1 MKKLFILSLIIC
13 LHPVTDGY
21 GQLMPVDT
29 AEFYNR
35 VRSGDVRKLGTLRL
49 FEDWRP
55 AKVKITQGKLITGV
69 LVNFEASHPL
79 PNQHKFPYQNRAV
92 YKNESQ
98 SIEIL
103 DQLDYIETD
112 FDIPEER
119 RIFING
125 FISKDFS
132 PTTFL
137 QVLNQGQYRLLKLEK
152 KELNLGISNYRFDKN
167 NIRLEKVIDYF
178 IADNQSAKN
187 IKLTKSALLKVAG
200 EKKNDLKAFIESN
213 QLDVNQEANFV
224 RALVYL
230 NER

>member
-1 MKKLFILSLIIC
+1 VKKLFILSLIIC
-13 LHPVTDGY
+13 LHPFTNGY
-21 GQLMPVDT
+21 GQLMPADT
-29 AEFYNR
+29 ADYNNR
-35 VRSGDVRKLGTLRL
+35 VRSGNMKRLGSIRL

-55 AKVKITQGKLITGV
+55 AKVKITRGKLITGL
-69 LVNFEASHPL
+69 LVNFEVYSGETL
-79 PNQHKFPYQNRAV
+79 YQNKAL
-92 YKNESQ
+92 YKNDNQ

-103 DQLDYIETD
+103 DQVDYIETD
-112 FDIPEER
+112 FDHPGER
-119 RIFING
+119 RLFMNG

-178 IADNQSAKN
+178 IADNQSAKY

-224 RALVYL
+224 RALSYINGL
-230 NER
+230 

>member
-13 LHPVTDGY
+13 LHPFTNGY
-21 GQLMPVDT
+21 GQLMPADT
-29 AEFYNR
+29 ADYNNR
-35 VRSGDVRKLGTLRL
+35 VRSGNMKRLGSIRL

-55 AKVKITQGKLITGV
+55 AKVKITRGKLITGL
-69 LVNFEASHPL
+69 LVNFEVYSGETL
-79 PNQHKFPYQNRAV
+79 YQNKAL
-92 YKNESQ
+92 YKNDNQ

-103 DQLDYIETD
+103 DQVDYIETD
-112 FDIPEER
+112 FDHPGER
-119 RIFING
+119 RLFMNG

-178 IADNQSAKN
+178 IADNQSAKY

-224 RALVYL
+224 RALSYINGL
-230 NER
+230 